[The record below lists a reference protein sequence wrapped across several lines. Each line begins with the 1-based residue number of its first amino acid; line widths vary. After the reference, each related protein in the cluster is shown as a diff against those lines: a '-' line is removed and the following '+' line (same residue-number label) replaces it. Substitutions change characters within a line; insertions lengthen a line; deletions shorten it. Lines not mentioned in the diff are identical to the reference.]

1 MGIKGDKAVWEAEM
15 EGIRLIHKTVGDLL
29 DEQAEAI
36 PDREALVFNHPE
48 IGIELRLNYRQY
60 REEVNKVAKGLLA
73 LGIQRG
79 EHVAV
84 WSPNLPQWVLLQ
96 LALAKVGAVLV
107 TINTAY
113 KAAEVEYVLRQGDV
127 STLFLVEE
135 LRGNSFLEAL
145 YRLVPEF
152 KNISDPA
159 TETVQSPTLPKLK
172 RAVLIGKVEQ
182 PGLLLFS
189 QMVALG
195 QNVSDEALR
204 ERQASVK
211 PEDEAVLMYTSGTTG
226 FPKGVLLTYINL
238 LNSRRHDPPPRDW
251 SKERGV
257 SPMPLFHIAGVITVI
272 SGILNGSTLV
282 QMIGFDPGRQLE
294 LMASEHATTS
304 GGVPTML
311 IAMMNHPRF
320 QAGEF
325 DLSSLHTMATTA
337 ASVPVV
343 LMEQVKEKMHADC
356 SIVYGQTE
364 SSGAITGTLEE
375 DSFELKSATVGKPYK
390 HLEVMIVNPATG
402 ESVGFGEKG
411 EFWARGCSVM
421 KGYYNMPEKTAET
434 VDKDGWLHTG
444 DLATMDERGYVKI
457 VGRLKEMIIRGGE
470 NIYPAEIEAF
480 LMRHP
485 QIAEAQ
491 VVGVPDAFMGE
502 EAVALIRLKPGQ
514 EASEEE
520 MREFLNA
527 NISRFKVPKYF
538 KFVTEY
544 PMTASGK
551 VKKFELK
558 EQLIK
563 ELGLEEVAKTKYA

>member
-1 MGIKGDKAVWEAEM
+1 
-15 EGIRLIHKTVGDLL
+15 
-29 DEQAEAI
+29 
-36 PDREALVFNHPE
+36 
-48 IGIELRLNYRQY
+48 
-60 REEVNKVAKGLLA
+60 
-73 LGIQRG
+73 
-79 EHVAV
+79 
-84 WSPNLPQWVLLQ
+84 
-96 LALAKVGAVLV
+96 
-107 TINTAY
+107 
-113 KAAEVEYVLRQGDV
+113 
-127 STLFLVEE
+127 
-135 LRGNSFLEAL
+135 
-145 YRLVPEF
+145 
-152 KNISDPA
+152 
-159 TETVQSPTLPKLK
+159 
-172 RAVLIGKVEQ
+172 
-182 PGLLLFS
+182 
-189 QMVALG
+189 
-195 QNVSDEALR
+195 
-204 ERQASVK
+204 
-211 PEDEAVLMYTSGTTG
+211 
-226 FPKGVLLTYINL
+226 
-238 LNSRRHDPPPRDW
+238 
-251 SKERGV
+251 
-257 SPMPLFHIAGVITVI
+257 
-272 SGILNGSTLV
+272 
-282 QMIGFDPGRQLE
+282 
-294 LMASEHATTS
+294 
-304 GGVPTML
+304 
-311 IAMMNHPRF
+311 
-320 QAGEF
+320 
-325 DLSSLHTMATTA
+325 
-337 ASVPVV
+337 
-343 LMEQVKEKMHADC
+343 MEQVKEKMHADC